1 LEEDTTAAISSSMLL
16 SLESELSRTVS
27 RYSTILLNLLLGE
40 VVAPDQ
46 EEVLRQPDDD
56 DDFVSL
62 NF

>member
-1 LEEDTTAAISSSMLL
+1 MLL

-46 EEVLRQPDDD
+46 EEVLQQPDD